1 MECKLTLEV
10 FRFNSKT
17 DYLPYYKKHVIKI
30 DENKKV
36 SDLLALIKE
45 DEKVFEYPVGKNAAI
60 IINGLA
66 LFTNEKIS
74 AIKQSFGKELKL
86 EPLNAKRATLDLT
99 INDDDFQSKFDIL
112 DAFVDSGDRK
122 VFKSYIREHYASPI
136 INLDTAYLGDA
147 LFGFAYD
154 MIEKYPLRKLEILN
168 TIAKLD
174 DGIWLHVNVSNKL
187 FPKNTVLEKKID
199 FLKNE
204 LVKQDTPANKFV
216 EVQQNISRNF

>member
-30 DENKKV
+30 DVNKKV

-45 DEKVFEYPVGKNAAI
+45 DEKAFEYPVGKNAAI
-60 IINGLA
+60 TINGLS
-66 LFTNEKIS
+66 LFTSVKIKT
-74 AIKQSFGKELKL
+74 IKESFGKELKL
-86 EPLNAKRATLDLT
+86 EPLNTKRATKDLT
-99 INDDDFQSKFDIL
+99 INEDDFQSKFDIL
-112 DAFVDSGDRK
+112 DAFVDARDKK
-122 VFKSYIREHYASPI
+122 VYKSYLREHYASPI
-136 INLDTAYLGDA
+136 VNMDCEYLGDA

-154 MIEKYPLRKLEILN
+154 MIEKYPTRKLEILSC
-168 TIAKLD
+168 ISKLEG
-174 DGIWLHVNVSNKL
+174 GIWLHVNISNTL
-187 FPKNTVLEKKID
+187 FPKNTALEKKID

-204 LVKQDTPANKFV
+204 LVKQATPANKFV